1 MIDAISV
8 WCLTIC
14 ILFIVDIKNCEIC
27 GVNIHLFEISCSWLQ
42 ELLSQIYT
50 RTLRN
55 PFQRREFNQD
65 SLLFFIVYFL
75 LVFMLMEVGVLCRIK
90 MMYNH
95 VSERS
100 GLKAPLIADDVYEII
115 MKVNLFRKLCLL
127 VNKWSRNLKQ
137 FLFVFG
143 FRMRLVWIVRSFMI
157 GTLTMI
163 TLASRRLR
171 GLTS

>member
-1 MIDAISV
+1 
-8 WCLTIC
+8 
-14 ILFIVDIKNCEIC
+14 
-27 GVNIHLFEISCSWLQ
+27 
-42 ELLSQIYT
+42 
-50 RTLRN
+50 
-55 PFQRREFNQD
+55 
-65 SLLFFIVYFL
+65 
-75 LVFMLMEVGVLCRIK
+75 MLIEVGVLCRIK

-137 FLFVFG
+137 LLFVFG